1 MGNSRRE
8 SPLLPPIPF
17 LEHEKGVSPIYQT
30 SNSHLERASRG
41 LQQYGAAPES
51 DPRGSHNFLPSFL
64 QDMVHSTPQSPSPTS
79 SSSADLSYDGSSEDA
94 HYVLTPAT
102 SSHSTVPTPS
112 HGLGQCNPGLRKSS
126 SSSFSSLGR
135 SSSSSIWKLDGE
147 ESKTYSTSSSTRT
160 SPTTN
165 HAQAASMR
173 RDVASN
179 DHGAAADY
187 ADVESGVTPKG
198 TSGFW
203 QAAFRYE

>member
-1 MGNSRRE
+1 MRVVRSFGATLR
-8 SPLLPPIPF
+8 
-17 LEHEKGVSPIYQT
+17 V
-30 SNSHLERASRG
+30 
-41 LQQYGAAPES
+41 YGALDLRAAVRAVRETGAL
-51 DPRGSHNFLPSFL
+51 D
-64 QDMVHSTPQSPSPTS
+64 
-79 SSSADLSYDGSSEDA
+79 ADDDKF
-94 HYVLTPAT
+94 
-102 SSHSTVPTPS
+102 STVAP
-112 HGLGQCNPGLRKSS
+112 LGTMWV
-126 SSSFSSLGR
+126 
-135 SSSSSIWKLDGE
+135 WKLDGE

-179 DHGAAADY
+179 DHGAAADF